1 MKKNFTILTIMAMAF
16 IMPFTINANTWNG
29 STDTEWRSAG
39 TNAYY
44 IDTAEELAG
53 LASKVRGGTTY
64 SGYTFYLTANLNLNG
79 SSYNWDPIGYWNALT
94 QVASIYDG
102 DREYF
107 CGTFDGQ
114 GYSITNCKV
123 NISVSSAGKRGN
135 NTGGVFGAVKGA
147 TIRNLQVTN
156 SNIYVSHQHF
166 YVYCGA
172 VVGWADNSS
181 VIENCSAFNN
191 TISAYAPWKVGFSYG
206 YAYAAGICGASEN
219 STVKN
224 CYVYGNSI
232 TADGSKKDYSATTAY
247 NYKNATLSGNTEYAS
262 ASAMTSGIVQ
272 KAQAQNNQIHMWNN
286 WGAGTK
292 PTTGNDG
299 THYYML
305 DESTGT
311 PTNKI
316 YLAVDI
322 KAADAASVSKEEN
335 VTISNN
341 EKISYTY
348 NGTAYNLYLKG
359 STVTAVFYPLG
370 YTGKWDDHGNYVN
383 FGSNPAIVNNLDVYE
398 NNRYE
403 RKQTVSQTLSSP
415 IISSYGVTYTAPST
429 AEDMTQKVKAI
440 NRSTIIYNNFGA
452 DAVGAAEPKTPY
464 FIDEQTWKP
473 TDKIYYAYTGITNA
487 ENVTAEVASTT
498 EAFICDGVDNLLYYA
513 GQNIDVNI
521 KYTLPG
527 YKGDWTDHGCY
538 VAKTLLND
546 AECTIASTTISNN
559 ISEEGYNGERY
570 ARTQEESF
578 SIVMPNAPASFSY
591 TTATTHAK
599 AENVAQKVAA
609 INRATIIY
617 NNFGADAEGAVV
629 PKTPY
634 FIDEATFMPTD
645 KIYYTYSSIT
655 DLENITSDVTVV
667 TEGFNY
673 TGIESP
679 LYYAGQELDFTVKF
693 GLPGYKG
700 DWTDHGC
707 YIAQAFVNGT
717 ECDITGTTVSNSISE
732 EGYNGERY
740 ARTQEVAFKATM
752 PGAPITLSYAT
763 SDTHEQAEDVSEAVK
778 AINRATIIYNNFG
791 ADAEGAAVPKT
802 PYFIDEATFMPT
814 DKIYYTYSS
823 ITDLENITSDVTV
836 VTEGFNYT
844 GIESTLYYAGQEL
857 DFTVKFGLPGY
868 KGDWTDHGCYV
879 AQAFVNGTECDI
891 TSTTVSNSI
900 SEEGYEGERYAR
912 TQEVAFKATM
922 PEAPITLS
930 YATSESHE
938 QAEDVSEAVKAIN
951 NATIEYNNW
960 GVGEAPKTPYFIDET
975 TLKPT
980 DKIYYAVTFYDDRD
994 NILQVPSLQVSEQAK
1009 VYTYQDTEYTL
1020 YPTGSEVTIDTYPI
1034 GYSADWSSKGYY
1046 LNTVYSMS
1054 NSAEL
1059 PIAASNVSDDL
1070 QNITDGNY
1078 HRTHTATVKLPETS
1092 NGPITLYCSV
1102 AETAPENAV
1111 FNDITE
1117 DVTNINNATI
1127 IYNNWGVGEEP
1138 ATPYYIEQNGN
1149 SFVKSDKI
1157 YYAFEPAVL
1166 NPEGNRET
1174 TGVRSEAEYV
1184 HTENKKTFTYNET
1197 EYPLYANGDIVG
1209 IKCYLDGFTMEME
1222 DNNEGWKVAQVN
1234 ENNANA
1240 WEISEDSEYAEII
1253 ADITNEEGFDNETE
1267 RFCREH
1273 TVFVTVPLVTE
1284 MRRQPISLTYTT
1296 AGKIKDDTATSIE
1309 DITGDAT
1316 YAHGVITSDGIIEV
1330 YNINGILVAR
1340 KKNQV
1345 NMAELNSGIYLV
1357 RCGNKT
1363 MKIVR

>member
-29 STDTEWRSAG
+29 STDTDWRSAG
-39 TNAYY
+39 TNAYF

-64 SGYTFYLTANLNLNG
+64 SGYTFYLTANLDLNG
-79 SSYNWDPIGYWNALT
+79 SSYNWDPIGYWHALT
-94 QVASIYDG
+94 QVGDVSKG

-135 NTGGVFGAVKGA
+135 NTGGVFGGVKGA
-147 TIRNLQVTN
+147 TIKNLQVTN
-156 SNIYVSHQHF
+156 SNIYISHQHF

-191 TISAYAPWKVGFSYG
+191 TITAKATWLGS
-206 YAYAAGICGASEN
+206 AYAAGICGAPEN

-224 CYVYGNSI
+224 CYVYNNSI
-232 TADGSKKDYSATTAY
+232 TADGSRKDYSATTAY
-247 NYKNATLSGNTEYAS
+247 NYRGATLSGNTEYAS
-262 ASAMTSGIVQ
+262 ASAMTSGIAQ

-452 DAVGAAEPKTPY
+452 DAAGAVAPKTSY
-464 FIDEQTWKP
+464 FIDETTWRP
-473 TDKIYYAYTGITNA
+473 TTKIYYVYTGITNA
-487 ENVTAEVASTT
+487 ENVTAEVSTT
-498 EAFICDGVDNLLYYA
+498 SEALFCDGIEYPLFYA

-521 KYTLPG
+521 KYT
-527 YKGDWTDHGCY
+527 
-538 VAKTLLND
+538 
-546 AECTIASTTISNN
+546 
-559 ISEEGYNGERY
+559 
-570 ARTQEESF
+570 
-578 SIVMPNAPASFSY
+578 
-591 TTATTHAK
+591 
-599 AENVAQKVAA
+599 
-609 INRATIIY
+609 
-617 NNFGADAEGAVV
+617 
-629 PKTPY
+629 
-634 FIDEATFMPTD
+634 
-645 KIYYTYSSIT
+645 
-655 DLENITSDVTVV
+655 
-667 TEGFNY
+667 
-673 TGIESP
+673 
-679 LYYAGQELDFTVKF
+679 
-693 GLPGYKG
+693 
-700 DWTDHGC
+700 
-707 YIAQAFVNGT
+707 
-717 ECDITGTTVSNSISE
+717 
-732 EGYNGERY
+732 
-740 ARTQEVAFKATM
+740 
-752 PGAPITLSYAT
+752 
-763 SDTHEQAEDVSEAVK
+763 
-778 AINRATIIYNNFG
+778 
-791 ADAEGAAVPKT
+791 
-802 PYFIDEATFMPT
+802 
-814 DKIYYTYSS
+814 
-823 ITDLENITSDVTV
+823 
-836 VTEGFNYT
+836 
-844 GIESTLYYAGQEL
+844 
-857 DFTVKFGLPGY
+857 LPGY

-1102 AETAPENAV
+1102 AETAPENTV

-1117 DVTNINNATI
+1117 DVTTINNATI

-1138 ATPYYIEQNGN
+1138 ATPYYIEQDGN

-1157 YYAFEPAVL
+1157 YYAFEPEVL

-1197 EYPLYANGDIVG
+1197 EYPLYANGDVVG
-1209 IKCYLDGFTMEME
+1209 IKCYLDGYTTEME

-1234 ENNANA
+1234 ESNANA
-1240 WEISEDSEYAEII
+1240 WEISEDPEYAEII

>member
-53 LASKVRGGTTY
+53 LASKVNSGTNY
-64 SGYTFYLTANLNLNG
+64 SCYTFYLTANLDLNG
-79 SSYNWDPIGYWNALT
+79 SSHNWDPIGYFNGVPAG
-94 QVASIYDG
+94 AIKSS
-102 DREYF
+102 ENYF
-107 CGTFDGQ
+107 SGTFNGQ
-114 GYSITNCKV
+114 GYTISNYSASYNAGSGTGKITV
-123 NISVSSAGKRGN
+123 GL
-135 NTGGVFGAVKGA
+135 FGA
-147 TIRNLQVTN
+147 IRSASIKNITVTN
-156 SNIYVSHQHF
+156 S
-166 YVYCGA
+166 YVYVKSNAYHIYGGA
-172 VVGWADNSS
+172 IAGWMDNGS
-181 VIENCSAFNN
+181 VIDNCGSYNN
-191 TISAYAPWKVGFSYG
+191 NINVNAPFQVLVKYG
-206 YAYAAGICGASEN
+206 NANAGGICGSAEN
-219 STVKN
+219 STAQN
-224 CYVYGNSI
+224 CSVYGNSI
-232 TADGSKKDYSATTAY
+232 TADGSKSDNNAAISNNYSGSDLTS
-247 NYKNATLSGNTEYAS
+247 NNTEYSS
-262 ASAMTSGIVQ
+262 AADMTAGIAQ
-272 KAQAQNNQIHMWNN
+272 KAQAQNEQIHKWNN

-299 THYYML
+299 TYFYLL
-305 DESTGT
+305 DETTGV

-316 YLAVDI
+316 YLAVNL
-322 KAADAASVSKEEN
+322 KAADASSISKEAN
-335 VTISNN
+335 VTVNSSD
-341 EKISYTY
+341 KIAFTYEGASYD
-348 NGTAYNLYLKG
+348 LFPKG
-359 STVTAVFYPLG
+359 STVTAEFYPLG
-370 YTGKWDDHGNYVN
+370 YSGDWKDHGNYVAW
-383 FGSNPAIVNNLDVYE
+383 GESTAIVNNTDVYE
-398 NNRYE
+398 NSRYE
-403 RKQTVSQTLSSP
+403 RKQTATQTLNAPMLSAYS
-415 IISSYGVTYTAPST
+415 VTTTAPSA
-429 AEDMTQKVKAI
+429 AEDMTQKVAAI

-452 DAVGAAEPKTPY
+452 DAVGAAEPKTLY

-498 EAFICDGVDNLLYYA
+498 EAFICDGVDYLLYYA

-538 VAKTLLND
+538 VAKALLND
-546 AECTIASTTISNN
+546 AECTIANTTISNN

-617 NNFGADAEGAVV
+617 NNFGADAEGAAV

-707 YIAQAFVNGT
+707 Y
-717 ECDITGTTVSNSISE
+717 
-732 EGYNGERY
+732 
-740 ARTQEVAFKATM
+740 
-752 PGAPITLSYAT
+752 
-763 SDTHEQAEDVSEAVK
+763 
-778 AINRATIIYNNFG
+778 
-791 ADAEGAAVPKT
+791 
-802 PYFIDEATFMPT
+802 
-814 DKIYYTYSS
+814 
-823 ITDLENITSDVTV
+823 
-836 VTEGFNYT
+836 
-844 GIESTLYYAGQEL
+844 
-857 DFTVKFGLPGY
+857 
-868 KGDWTDHGCYV
+868 V

-900 SEEGYEGERYAR
+900 SEEGYDGERYAR

-1138 ATPYYIEQNGN
+1138 ATPYYIEQDGN

-1174 TGVRSEAEYV
+1174 TGIRSEAEYV

-1197 EYPLYANGDIVG
+1197 EYPLYANGDVVG
-1209 IKCYLDGFTMEME
+1209 IKCYLDGYTTEME

-1234 ENNANA
+1234 ESNANA
-1240 WEISEDSEYAEII
+1240 WEISEDPEYAEII

>member
-53 LASKVRGGTTY
+53 LASKVNSGTNY
-64 SGYTFYLTANLNLNG
+64 SGYTFYLTANLDLNG
-79 SSYNWDPIGYWNALT
+79 SSHNWDPIGYFNGIPGGAIK
-94 QVASIYDG
+94 SSKN
-102 DREYF
+102 YF
-107 CGTFDGQ
+107 SGTFNGQ
-114 GYSITNCKV
+114 GYTISNYSASYNAGSGTGKITV
-123 NISVSSAGKRGN
+123 GL
-135 NTGGVFGAVKGA
+135 FGA
-147 TIRNLQVTN
+147 IRSASIKNITVTD
-156 SNIYVSHQHF
+156 S
-166 YVYCGA
+166 YVYVKSNAYYIYGGA
-172 VVGWADNSS
+172 IAGWMDNGS
-181 VIENCSAFNN
+181 VIDNCGSYNN
-191 TISAYAPWKVGFSYG
+191 NINVNAPFQVLVKYG
-206 YAYAAGICGASEN
+206 NANAGGICGSAEN
-219 STVKN
+219 STAQN
-224 CYVYGNSI
+224 CSVYGNSI
-232 TADGSKKDYSATTAY
+232 TADGSKSDNNAAISNNYSGSDLTS
-247 NYKNATLSGNTEYAS
+247 NNTEFSS
-262 ASAMTSGIVQ
+262 AADMTAGIAQ
-272 KAQAQNNQIHMWNN
+272 KAQAQNEQIHKWNN

-299 THYYML
+299 TYFYLL
-305 DESTGT
+305 DETTGA

-316 YLAVDI
+316 YLAVNL
-322 KAADAASVSKEEN
+322 KAADASSISKEAN
-335 VTISNN
+335 VTVNSSD
-341 EKISYTY
+341 KIAFTYEGASYD
-348 NGTAYNLYLKG
+348 LYPKG
-359 STVTAVFYPLG
+359 STVSAEFYPLG
-370 YTGKWDDHGNYVN
+370 YSGDWNDHGNYVAW
-383 FGSNPAIVNNLDVYE
+383 GESTAIVNNTDVYE
-398 NNRYE
+398 NSRYE
-403 RKQTVSQTLSSP
+403 RKQTATQTLNAPMLSAYS
-415 IISSYGVTYTAPST
+415 VTTTAPSA
-429 AEDMTQKVKAI
+429 AEDMTQKVAAI

-498 EAFICDGVDNLLYYA
+498 EAFICDGVDYVLYYA

-617 NNFGADAEGAVV
+617 NNFGADAEGAAV

-673 TGIESP
+673 TGIEST

-763 SDTHEQAEDVSEAVK
+763 SDT
-778 AINRATIIYNNFG
+778 
-791 ADAEGAAVPKT
+791 
-802 PYFIDEATFMPT
+802 
-814 DKIYYTYSS
+814 
-823 ITDLENITSDVTV
+823 
-836 VTEGFNYT
+836 
-844 GIESTLYYAGQEL
+844 
-857 DFTVKFGLPGY
+857 
-868 KGDWTDHGCYV
+868 
-879 AQAFVNGTECDI
+879 
-891 TSTTVSNSI
+891 
-900 SEEGYEGERYAR
+900 
-912 TQEVAFKATM
+912 
-922 PEAPITLS
+922 
-930 YATSESHE
+930 HE

-1059 PIAASNVSDDL
+1059 PIAASNVNDDL

-1092 NGPITLYCSV
+1092 NGTITLYCSV

-1197 EYPLYANGDIVG
+1197 EYPLYANGDVVG

-1240 WEISEDSEYAEII
+1240 WEISEDPEYAEII

-1273 TVFVTVPLVTE
+1273 TVFITVPLVTE

>member
-1 MKKNFTILTIMAMAF
+1 
-16 IMPFTINANTWNG
+16 
-29 STDTEWRSAG
+29 
-39 TNAYY
+39 
-44 IDTAEELAG
+44 
-53 LASKVRGGTTY
+53 
-64 SGYTFYLTANLNLNG
+64 
-79 SSYNWDPIGYWNALT
+79 
-94 QVASIYDG
+94 
-102 DREYF
+102 
-107 CGTFDGQ
+107 
-114 GYSITNCKV
+114 
-123 NISVSSAGKRGN
+123 
-135 NTGGVFGAVKGA
+135 
-147 TIRNLQVTN
+147 
-156 SNIYVSHQHF
+156 
-166 YVYCGA
+166 
-172 VVGWADNSS
+172 
-181 VIENCSAFNN
+181 
-191 TISAYAPWKVGFSYG
+191 
-206 YAYAAGICGASEN
+206 
-219 STVKN
+219 
-224 CYVYGNSI
+224 
-232 TADGSKKDYSATTAY
+232 
-247 NYKNATLSGNTEYAS
+247 
-262 ASAMTSGIVQ
+262 
-272 KAQAQNNQIHMWNN
+272 
-286 WGAGTK
+286 
-292 PTTGNDG
+292 
-299 THYYML
+299 
-305 DESTGT
+305 
-311 PTNKI
+311 
-316 YLAVDI
+316 
-322 KAADAASVSKEEN
+322 
-335 VTISNN
+335 
-341 EKISYTY
+341 
-348 NGTAYNLYLKG
+348 
-359 STVTAVFYPLG
+359 
-370 YTGKWDDHGNYVN
+370 
-383 FGSNPAIVNNLDVYE
+383 
-398 NNRYE
+398 
-403 RKQTVSQTLSSP
+403 
-415 IISSYGVTYTAPST
+415 
-429 AEDMTQKVKAI
+429 
-440 NRSTIIYNNFGA
+440 
-452 DAVGAAEPKTPY
+452 
-464 FIDEQTWKP
+464 
-473 TDKIYYAYTGITNA
+473 
-487 ENVTAEVASTT
+487 
-498 EAFICDGVDNLLYYA
+498 
-513 GQNIDVNI
+513 
-521 KYTLPG
+521 
-527 YKGDWTDHGCY
+527 
-538 VAKTLLND
+538 
-546 AECTIASTTISNN
+546 
-559 ISEEGYNGERY
+559 
-570 ARTQEESF
+570 
-578 SIVMPNAPASFSY
+578 
-591 TTATTHAK
+591 
-599 AENVAQKVAA
+599 
-609 INRATIIY
+609 
-617 NNFGADAEGAVV
+617 
-629 PKTPY
+629 
-634 FIDEATFMPTD
+634 
-645 KIYYTYSSIT
+645 
-655 DLENITSDVTVV
+655 
-667 TEGFNY
+667 Y

-679 LYYAGQELDFTVKF
+679 
-693 GLPGYKG
+693 
-700 DWTDHGC
+700 
-707 YIAQAFVNGT
+707 
-717 ECDITGTTVSNSISE
+717 
-732 EGYNGERY
+732 
-740 ARTQEVAFKATM
+740 
-752 PGAPITLSYAT
+752 
-763 SDTHEQAEDVSEAVK
+763 
-778 AINRATIIYNNFG
+778 
-791 ADAEGAAVPKT
+791 
-802 PYFIDEATFMPT
+802 
-814 DKIYYTYSS
+814 
-823 ITDLENITSDVTV
+823 
-836 VTEGFNYT
+836 
-844 GIESTLYYAGQEL
+844 LYYAGQEL

-994 NILQVPSLQVSEQAK
+994 NMLQVPSPQVSEQAK

-1020 YPTGSEVTIDTYPI
+1020 YPAGGEVTIDTYPI

-1059 PIAASNVSDDL
+1059 PIAASNVNDDL

-1138 ATPYYIEQNGN
+1138 ATPYYIEQDGN

-1157 YYAFEPAVL
+1157 YYAFEPAIM

-1197 EYPLYANGDIVG
+1197 EYPLYANGDVVG

>member
-29 STDTEWRSAG
+29 STDTDWRSAG
-39 TNAYY
+39 TNAYF

-94 QVASIYDG
+94 QVGSISDG

-156 SNIYVSHQHF
+156 SNIYVSHQHY

-191 TISAYAPWKVGFSYG
+191 TISAYAPWKVGISYG

-452 DAVGAAEPKTPY
+452 DAAGAVAPKTSY
-464 FIDEQTWKP
+464 FIDETTWRP
-473 TDKIYYAYTGITNA
+473 TTKIYYVYTGITNA
-487 ENVTAEVASTT
+487 ENVTAEVSTT
-498 EAFICDGVDNLLYYA
+498 SEALFCDGIEYPLFYA

-521 KYTLPG
+521 KYT
-527 YKGDWTDHGCY
+527 
-538 VAKTLLND
+538 
-546 AECTIASTTISNN
+546 
-559 ISEEGYNGERY
+559 
-570 ARTQEESF
+570 
-578 SIVMPNAPASFSY
+578 
-591 TTATTHAK
+591 
-599 AENVAQKVAA
+599 
-609 INRATIIY
+609 
-617 NNFGADAEGAVV
+617 
-629 PKTPY
+629 
-634 FIDEATFMPTD
+634 
-645 KIYYTYSSIT
+645 
-655 DLENITSDVTVV
+655 
-667 TEGFNY
+667 
-673 TGIESP
+673 
-679 LYYAGQELDFTVKF
+679 
-693 GLPGYKG
+693 
-700 DWTDHGC
+700 
-707 YIAQAFVNGT
+707 
-717 ECDITGTTVSNSISE
+717 
-732 EGYNGERY
+732 
-740 ARTQEVAFKATM
+740 
-752 PGAPITLSYAT
+752 
-763 SDTHEQAEDVSEAVK
+763 
-778 AINRATIIYNNFG
+778 
-791 ADAEGAAVPKT
+791 
-802 PYFIDEATFMPT
+802 
-814 DKIYYTYSS
+814 
-823 ITDLENITSDVTV
+823 
-836 VTEGFNYT
+836 
-844 GIESTLYYAGQEL
+844 
-857 DFTVKFGLPGY
+857 LPGY

-1020 YPTGSEVTIDTYPI
+1020 YPAGGEVTIDTYPI

-1059 PIAASNVSDDL
+1059 PIAASNVNDDL
-1070 QNITDGNY
+1070 QNITDGKY

-1092 NGPITLYCSV
+1092 NGTITLYCSV
-1102 AETAPENAV
+1102 AETAPENTV

-1138 ATPYYIEQNGN
+1138 ATPYYIEQDGN

-1157 YYAFEPAVL
+1157 YYAFEPEVL

-1197 EYPLYANGDIVG
+1197 EYPLYANGDVVG

-1234 ENNANA
+1234 ESNANA